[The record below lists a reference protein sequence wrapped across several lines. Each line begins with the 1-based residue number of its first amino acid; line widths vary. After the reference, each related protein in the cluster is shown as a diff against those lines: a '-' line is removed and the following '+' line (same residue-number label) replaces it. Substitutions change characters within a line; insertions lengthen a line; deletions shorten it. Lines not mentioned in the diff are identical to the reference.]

1 MSLDLH
7 PSCKYVAS
15 AGMDNVILLWDIN
28 KQIAP
33 NRLTGHKVNYQ
44 NNKESNSRFEIQSEW
59 KLISI
64 SLKRLKLKV
73 LGSRFRCKS
82 KRSIFN

>member
-7 PSCKYVAS
+7 PSCKYIAS

-33 NRLTGHKVNYQ
+33 NRLTGHKVFYQ
-44 NNKESNSRFEIQSEW
+44 HIKEPNSWFKI
-59 KLISI
+59 
-64 SLKRLKLKV
+64 
-73 LGSRFRCKS
+73 
-82 KRSIFN
+82 

>member
-33 NRLTGHKVNYQ
+33 NRLTGHKVSNSLYV
-44 NNKESNSRFEIQSEW
+44 ESNS
-59 KLISI
+59 
-64 SLKRLKLKV
+64 
-73 LGSRFRCKS
+73 
-82 KRSIFN
+82 

>member
-44 NNKESNSRFEIQSEW
+44 NYKESNS
-59 KLISI
+59 
-64 SLKRLKLKV
+64 
-73 LGSRFRCKS
+73 
-82 KRSIFN
+82 